1 MTTLQIDI
9 PDRQAAAL
17 KAYALA
23 RGLTVEQCLMQLV
36 EQAAALPEHSSPSE
50 EERVREPKRPIWG
63 YCRTRA
69 GAASGG
75 A

>member
-1 MTTLQIDI
+1 
-9 PDRQAAAL
+9 
-17 KAYALA
+17 
-23 RGLTVEQCLMQLV
+23 VEQCLMQLV